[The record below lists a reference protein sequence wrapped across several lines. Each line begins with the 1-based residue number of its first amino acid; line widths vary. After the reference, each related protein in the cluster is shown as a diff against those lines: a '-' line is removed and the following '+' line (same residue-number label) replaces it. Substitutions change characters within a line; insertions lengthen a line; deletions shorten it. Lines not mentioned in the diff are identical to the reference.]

1 MCSYVIKNVALLFFS
16 TFKNSKSFF
25 TSVTGPNSER
35 SYITV
40 SFCKRAAFI
49 VVSKRFRAKC
59 RLVFIKHVANS
70 KKIKMYDKFTMFLY
84 IYGQFAVNHE
94 GECSNCYPKKK
105 KGMTIR
111 VMRILCKTCL
121 YQPKI

>member
-1 MCSYVIKNVALLFFS
+1 MLRFCSSLL
-16 TFKNSKSFF
+16 SKIPSPFLPQLLNQILKE
-25 TSVTGPNSER
+25 V
-35 SYITV
+35 YITV

-105 KGMTIR
+105 KR
-111 VMRILCKTCL
+111 ND
-121 YQPKI
+121 Y